1 MKKMVIG
8 FIAPAHSNNH
18 LQDHV
23 DSCWNVQPKYRNILV
38 KLIIIAVT
46 KRRQCVKNHYSIR
59 QTTVVYFQC

>member
-23 DSCWNVQPKYRNILV
+23 DSCWSVQPKYKNIFV
-38 KLIIIAVT
+38 KRIIIAVT
-46 KRRQCVKNHYSIR
+46 KIRQYVKKHYSIR
-59 QTTVVYFQC
+59 QTTVVYF